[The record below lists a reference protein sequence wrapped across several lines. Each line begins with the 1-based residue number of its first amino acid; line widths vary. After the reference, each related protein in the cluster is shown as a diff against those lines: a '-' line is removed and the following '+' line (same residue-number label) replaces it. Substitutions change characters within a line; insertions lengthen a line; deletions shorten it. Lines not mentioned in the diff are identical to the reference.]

1 MERKS
6 EWADETER
14 LFTDLSTRSTVREME
29 EQRLTL
35 VSIAC
40 HPVPRLAQIG
50 QKGTSFTTCGLEET
64 VHCLSSCLCKSRT
77 RQRWSSVWS
86 LGGGRVFLFF
96 ISLFASLSLTS
107 SSPRPPE
114 SREDAVSLPQ
124 SLVHSFDSHASRHT
138 FIIGDISLSLIP
150 HSLREHVSPLHLI
163 ISDHL

>member
-107 SSPRPPE
+107 SSPRPPDFL
-114 SREDAVSLPQ
+114 SRGRMQFPC
-124 SLVHSFDSHASRHT
+124 
-138 FIIGDISLSLIP
+138 LSPSSTPLTRMP
-150 HSLREHVSPLHLI
+150 RDTRSSPATSPYL
-163 ISDHL
+163 